1 MTKKNNPTEREMELQ
16 GLIARQLELIGEDP
30 TREGLLRTP
39 ERVQKAFEFFTKG
52 YGQDLKEIL
61 NDAFFD
67 IDYQEML
74 IVRDIDFYSMCEHHM
89 LPFFGKCN
97 IAYIPSTKV
106 IGLSKL
112 PRIVEVFSR
121 RLQVQERLTKQIA
134 DAIQETIAPIGVG
147 VVMKAQHLCMMMRGV
162 EKQNTVAVSST
173 MLGSFRSDQKTREEF
188 LNLINGSK

>member
-1 MTKKNNPTEREMELQ
+1 MELQ